1 MRAGD
6 VPACSGWDVSCL
18 PWSSLYIEF
27 SLVSRTF
34 RPNGWL
40 RRIFTDMPDSRA
52 SDILCSVRLTPG
64 GCHHTQRRGYN
75 PLLSPQAML
84 NSGTVQ
90 GAD

>member
-1 MRAGD
+1 
-6 VPACSGWDVSCL
+6 
-18 PWSSLYIEF
+18 
-27 SLVSRTF
+27 
-34 RPNGWL
+34 
-40 RRIFTDMPDSRA
+40 MPDSRA